1 MQQQLIVDADGVWYT
16 NTAQFGFTDPSTKV
30 RFVPGVHVKIKP
42 TVWMASQPTIKLVE
56 VEASAVAEK
65 APVAV
70 SVASAPTPAPA
81 PAAAPAKAPAA
92 APASKK

>member
-42 TVWMASQPTIKLVE
+42 TVWMASQPTIKRVE
-56 VEASAVAEK
+56 VEAPAVAEK
-65 APVAV
+65 APAAV
-70 SVASAPTPAPA
+70 SAASAP
-81 PAAAPAKAPAA
+81 AAPAKAPAPV
-92 APASKK
+92 APKPAK

>member
-1 MQQQLIVDADGVWYT
+1 MQQQLIIDKDGDWYA
-16 NTAQFGFTDPSTKV
+16 NTAQYTFTDPSTKV

-56 VEASAVAEK
+56 VEAPAAAEK

-70 SVASAPTPAPA
+70 SVASAP
-81 PAAAPAKAPAA
+81 AKAPAPVA
-92 APASKK
+92 AKPAK